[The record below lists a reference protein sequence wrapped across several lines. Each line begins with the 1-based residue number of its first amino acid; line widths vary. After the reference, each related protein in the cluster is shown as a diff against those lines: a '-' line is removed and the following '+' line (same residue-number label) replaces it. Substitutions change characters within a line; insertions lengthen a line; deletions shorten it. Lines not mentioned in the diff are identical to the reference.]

1 MKTFFKSVIANLRCF
16 FVIVGV
22 VFLDIIERTIAL
34 CCLLA
39 IVGIMFIGMFF
50 YAVILT
56 PIAAGFVLGLI
67 AYKVYKKIFS

>member
-22 VFLDIIERTIAL
+22 MLLDFIERIIAL

-39 IVGIMFIGMFF
+39 VVGIMLIGIFV

-67 AYKVYKKIFS
+67 AYKAYKKIFS